1 MKVAIIV
8 GSDSDLPVINE
19 AVKTL
24 QKFGVQLS
32 VNIASAHRTPNKISE
47 VLKQEEDSEV
57 IIAAAGVAAHLP
69 GVIAAHTTK
78 PVIGIPMQGGALNG
92 IDALLSIVQMPS
104 GVPVATVAIGKA
116 GAINAALLAVEILS
130 VKYNELKKELDK
142 YKKDIAEK
150 INEKDQKLKQIGI
163 EKYIK
168 EELNK

>member
-8 GSDSDLPVINE
+8 GSDSDLPVISE

-24 QKFGVQLS
+24 EKFGVKVS
-32 VNIASAHRTPNKISE
+32 INIASAHRTPDKIKE

-57 IIAAAGVAAHLP
+57 IIAAAGMAAHLP

-78 PVIGIPMQGGALNG
+78 PVIGIPMQGGSLNG

-116 GAINAALLAVEILS
+116 GAINAALLAIEILS
-130 VKYNELKKELDK
+130 VKYDELKKQLDK
-142 YKKDIAEK
+142 YKKDMAEK
-150 INEKDQKLKQIGI
+150 INEKDKKLKQIGI